1 MVSYKYLLFDLDNTL
16 FNFEK
21 AEEKSLKLTFDE
33 FQIPH
38 TPGSIEAYFD
48 ENHKI
53 WQEFEQGL
61 ITQDILKS
69 ERFKRFSERI
79 NVSFDS
85 DRAGDYY
92 LNELSLCTELIDGAE
107 ELIKSLHGKYELI
120 LITNGLKVVQRPKI
134 RRSPIGHFFS
144 YVFIS
149 EEMGLAKPD
158 PLFFDLVFSELNIE
172 NKREALIIGDS
183 LSSDIAGGCNY
194 GIDTCWFNPENKNSR
209 ADCKPT
215 YEIHALSEFPEIL

>member
-1 MVSYKYLLFDLDNTL
+1 MASYKYFLFDLDNTL
-16 FNFEK
+16 FDFGK
-21 AEEKSLKLTFDE
+21 AEEKSLKLTFEE
-33 FQIPH
+33 FQIPYN
-38 TPGSIEAYFD
+38 PESIEAYFD

-69 ERFKRFSERI
+69 DRFKRFSKRI
-79 NVSFDS
+79 NVPFDF

-107 ELIKSLHGKYELI
+107 ELIKSLHGKYELV

-149 EEMGLAKPD
+149 EEMGVAKPD
-158 PLFFDLVFSELNIE
+158 PLFFDLVFSELNIN
-172 NKREALIIGDS
+172 NKREVLIIGDS

-194 GIDTCWFNPENKNSR
+194 GIDTCWFNPEKKNSN
-209 ADCKPT
+209 DICKPT
-215 YEIHALSEFPEIL
+215 YEIHALSEFLEIF